1 MVSTT
6 SFLPWKGCTGK
17 SGEAGVK
24 ADKAPSKSSS
34 VEKQVGPDGLK
45 IVPVGVF
52 VF

>member
-17 SGEAGVK
+17 SGGAEVK
-24 ADKAPSKSSS
+24 ADKAASKRSS
-34 VEKQVGPDGLK
+34 VENKSARGLK